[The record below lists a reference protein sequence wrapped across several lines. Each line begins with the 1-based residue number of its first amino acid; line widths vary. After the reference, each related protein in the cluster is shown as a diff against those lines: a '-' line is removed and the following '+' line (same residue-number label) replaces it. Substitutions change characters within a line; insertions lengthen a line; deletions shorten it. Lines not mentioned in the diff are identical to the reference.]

1 MFAKYF
7 TCYAKQ
13 KTDREAR
20 QDNKSA
26 REESEEKWKLTE
38 IIAVMTMLQILR
50 IFSTKP
56 FRRKYH
62 SLS

>member
-26 REESEEKWKLTE
+26 REESGAWKVE
-38 IIAVMTMLQILR
+38 INLNNCSDEYATDITDILNKT
-50 IFSTKP
+50 ISKEVP
-56 FRRKYH
+56 
-62 SLS
+62 